1 MTQYRH
7 TLRTIAP
14 DYIRAGI
21 GLAATAGP
29 VFVVPTAEPIS
40 WTLIF
45 LVFLFAV
52 YAVNVV
58 IRHASVI
65 EMEDNGISV
74 SGPVSRSL
82 QWRDLKEMR
91 LKYFSTRRDG
101 AHGWMQLV
109 LKGSDVKI
117 RIEST
122 LGGFADIVKRAAKAA
137 NDEGVNLSSTTL
149 GNLELLG
156 VKTEV
161 FTSSSGSR

>member
-1 MTQYRH
+1 MTAYRH

-14 DYIRAGI
+14 DYIRAGA
-21 GLAATAGP
+21 GLAVTAGP
-29 VFVVPTAEPIS
+29 ILFVPTTEPVS
-40 WTLIF
+40 WTLMF

-52 YAVNVV
+52 YSGNVV
-58 IRHASVI
+58 IRHTSVI
-65 EMEDNGISV
+65 EMGESGITI
-74 SGPVSRSL
+74 SGPLSRSL
-82 QWRDLKEMR
+82 RWQDLEEMR

-109 LKGSDVKI
+109 LKGAGDKI

-122 LGGFADIVKRAAKAA
+122 LGGFADIVDRAAMAA
-137 NDEGVNLSSTTL
+137 NDEGLNLSSTTL

-161 FTSSSGSR
+161 FTSSSGSL

>member
-1 MTQYRH
+1 MTQHRH
-7 TLRTIAP
+7 TIRSIAP
-14 DYIRAGI
+14 DYIRAGV
-21 GLAATAGP
+21 GLAVTAGP
-29 VFVVPTAEPIS
+29 ILVIPTAEPIS
-40 WTLIF
+40 WTLMF

-52 YAVNVV
+52 YAANVV
-58 IRHASVI
+58 IRHLSII
-65 EMEDNGISV
+65 ETNDTGIAV
-74 SGPVSRSL
+74 SGPLSKSL
-82 QWRDLKEMR
+82 RWQDLEEMR

-109 LKGSDVKI
+109 LKGSGVKI

-137 NDEGVNLSSTTL
+137 NDGGLNLSSTTL

-161 FTSSSGSR
+161 FASSSGSQ

>member
-7 TLRTIAP
+7 TIRTIAP
-14 DYIRAGI
+14 DYIRAGV
-21 GLAATAGP
+21 GLAVTAGP
-29 VFVVPTAEPIS
+29 IFIVPTAEPVS
-40 WTLIF
+40 WTLMF

-52 YAVNVV
+52 YAANVV

-65 EMEDNGISV
+65 ELDETSVSV
-74 SGPVSRSL
+74 SGPFSRSL
-82 QWRDLKEMR
+82 RWQDLEEMR

-109 LKGSDVKI
+109 LKGSDAKI

-122 LGGFADIVKRAAKAA
+122 LGGFADIVKSASKAA
-137 NDEGVNLSSTTL
+137 NDEGLSLSSTTL

-161 FTSSSGSR
+161 FTSSSGSQ